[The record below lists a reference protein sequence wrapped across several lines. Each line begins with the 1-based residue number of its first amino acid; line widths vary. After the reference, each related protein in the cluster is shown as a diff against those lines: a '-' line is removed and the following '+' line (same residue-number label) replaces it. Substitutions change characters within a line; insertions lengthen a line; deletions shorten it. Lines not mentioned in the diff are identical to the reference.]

1 MRKCDLLCSLIVWIV
16 CFSYNDNAYAETDE
30 GKGEIVVTAE
40 RWGEAKVASE
50 SEYRED
56 EIAGHGVDSVQEL
69 LDRLKPF
76 IDLSD
81 EEPVILIN
89 GKPAGLDDS
98 VLSYPTEAL
107 QRVAVLKPEAAAQ
120 YGEAAG
126 KRVVNLV
133 LKKHFSMMDA
143 GAGVNF
149 ATAGGQYG
157 GSLSAGL
164 TQISGHAR
172 WNVQA
177 RVGAD
182 SDFLKSAR
190 NLPSRDGVFDSV
202 GFISAPDGG
211 EIDPALSLAAGELV
225 TVAALP
231 SSALSS
237 APLLSDFVATA
248 NRLNPL
254 DPNRFE
260 TLQSSRRNASLR
272 IGVTRPIGDFTVSLN
287 VNASRSSSEGL
298 RGLPM
303 ASVLIPAGYYLSPFA
318 EDVMLTRP
326 LAGERALRT
335 ENGSTSLNGA
345 LNINGNIGTWQT
357 SLGLSYSRGWSDNLL
372 ENGIDVARVQT
383 LIDEADPGFNPF
395 GLWGRELLS
404 ANYNRSKSENLSAR
418 FNIRKTLFELPA
430 GPVAWNVTANSS
442 RNNSYSRRTD
452 AGGSLVHEQTSGRS
466 QSSGQTSL
474 SIPLARRDGG
484 GFGMLGDLSVDLSA
498 SMQTV
503 EKSRPRKQYGSSI
516 NWSPWDIVQLRG
528 AVDYTESSPSFEQLD
543 GAILTTVNRVF
554 DYERQEMADVVWLT
568 GGNPNLGRG
577 SRQNLTLAATVR
589 PLGNQTLTLNFG
601 YQRSTAKGAVSS
613 FPELTP
619 AIEAAFPERITRD
632 ADGRLTMIDARAINI
647 EREHSSGL
655 SSGLA
660 FRSGTARSRGEGAP
674 KGRAAKGNATQ
685 FSVSLNHRMALES
698 ELLTRSGVDVIDQ
711 LRGGGR
717 SRHNVSLQT
726 SIGRRGMGASL
737 NGNWSSPARLR
748 NGAGGGQDFL
758 FKPPMTFNFSTF
770 AEPEHLF
777 PSLGS
782 DGIWSKLKISVDV
795 QNLLNGYRRVRL
807 ADGSIPAGY
816 SREEVDPLGR
826 SIRINLRKR
835 F

>member
-1 MRKCDLLCSLIVWIV
+1 MRKCDLLCSLIIWII
-16 CFSYNDNAYAETDE
+16 CFAYNDNAYAETDD
-30 GKGEIVVTAE
+30 GKGEIVVTAG

-50 SEYRED
+50 SEYGEN

-76 IDLSD
+76 IDPSG
-81 EEPVILIN
+81 EELVILIN

-126 KRVVNLV
+126 KQVVNLV

-164 TQISGHAR
+164 SQISGHAR

-182 SDFLKSAR
+182 SDFMKNAR
-190 NLPSRDGVFDSV
+190 NLPPRDGVFDSV
-202 GFISAPDGG
+202 GFISAPDDG

-237 APLLSDFVATA
+237 APLLSDFAATP

-335 ENGSTSLNGA
+335 KNGSTSLNGA

-357 SLGLSYSRGWSDNLL
+357 NLGLSYARGWSDNLL
-372 ENGIDVARVQT
+372 ENGIDVARVQI

-395 GLWGRELLS
+395 GFWGRELLS

-418 FNIRKTLFELPA
+418 FNLRKTLFELPA

-452 AGGSLVHEQTSGRS
+452 AGGSLVHEQISGRS

-474 SIPLARRDGG
+474 SIPLARRDGV
-484 GFGMLGDLSVDLSA
+484 GFGVLGDLSVDVSA

-503 EKSRPRKQYGSSI
+503 EKSRPRKQYGSNV
-516 NWSPWDIVQLRG
+516 NWSPWDMVQLRG
-528 AVDYTESSPSFEQLD
+528 SIEYTESSPSFEQLD
-543 GAILTTVNRVF
+543 GAVLTIVNRVF
-554 DYERQEMADVVWLT
+554 DYERQEVADVIWLT
-568 GGNPNLGRG
+568 GGNPNLERG
-577 SRQNLTLAATVR
+577 SRQNITLAATVM
-589 PLGNQTLTLNFG
+589 PLGSQALTLNVG

-619 AIEAAFPERITRD
+619 AIEAAFPERVTRD
-632 ADGRLTMIDARAINI
+632 GDRRLTMIDARAINI
-647 EREHSSGL
+647 EREHSSAL
-655 SSGLA
+655 TSGLA
-660 FRSGTARSRGEGAP
+660 FRLSQSRAGARPALMP
-674 KGRAAKGNATQ
+674 THTQ
-685 FSVSLNHRMALES
+685 LSISLNHRMALEG

-717 SRHNVSLQT
+717 SRHNVSLQA
-726 SIGRRGMGASL
+726 SIGRRGIGSTL
-737 NGNWSSPARLR
+737 DGNWSSPARLK
-748 NGAGGGQDFL
+748 NGIGGNQDFL
-758 FKPPMTFNFSTF
+758 FKPPVTFNLSVF

-777 PSLGS
+777 SSLGH
-782 DGIWSKLKISVDV
+782 DGFWGKLKVSMDV
-795 QNLLNGYRRVRL
+795 QNLLNGYRRVKL

-816 SREEVDPLGR
+816 SRDEVDPLGR
-826 SIRINLRKR
+826 TIRINLRKK